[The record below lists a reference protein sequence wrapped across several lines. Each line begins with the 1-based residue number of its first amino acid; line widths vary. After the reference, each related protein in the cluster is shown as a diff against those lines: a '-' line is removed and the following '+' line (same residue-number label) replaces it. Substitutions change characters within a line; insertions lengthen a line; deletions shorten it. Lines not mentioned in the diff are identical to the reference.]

1 MKTRTL
7 LLVSLLL
14 TTELGYLAIDPLF
27 GGAIALWIIWGAWRV
42 ANKAVVH
49 LMDQELPDEERV
61 RIRQIA
67 LRHPKVRAVHD
78 LKTRASG
85 PNSFIQLHIEMDG
98 GIRLIEAH
106 RISDEV
112 EASIREAFP
121 RAEIIIHQDPEGIDE
136 PHEVYPAR

>member
-1 MKTRTL
+1 
-7 LLVSLLL
+7 
-14 TTELGYLAIDPLF
+14 
-27 GGAIALWIIWGAWRV
+27 
-42 ANKAVVH
+42 
-49 LMDQELPDEERV
+49 MDEELPDEERA

-67 LRHPKVRAVHD
+67 LKHPKVRAVHD

-136 PHEVYPAR
+136 PREVFPAR